1 MVTSN
6 PKYRWFVIIALCFV
20 QAVAIIVLLSPATI
34 IGEISKTLGTN
45 LGETSA
51 LTMFAGTVFI
61 IISAFFSGKL
71 IDRVG
76 AYIIMVS
83 GSLLFTAGTILVH
96 FIGDSYAGLFVVR
109 LMQGCGVGPV
119 MACLPLAVTQWSERN
134 ERGIIFGIQ
143 GVILSVGAATAMYY
157 VPLVFRRTGSWKAAM
172 FWVVIFCFLALLLS
186 LIIYFGPK
194 PYDKPS
200 GPQFDKVDDT
210 YRDIKN
216 VYLWPVTWAVLSCSF
231 WFAWVIRIFYDLI
244 PSFLTLDKPVG
255 AGIGIAQAG
264 FLMSGMHIIT
274 IAGSLFS
281 GIILETV
288 FKGRPKKLIMIT
300 FIVSAVSW
308 YLMKLLYLSSNIL
321 ILSALILLC
330 GFALSFTIPMLMTFV
345 TKNYPEQVMGKVGG
359 IITMFTHFGTLIGLA
374 SASYSLHA
382 RGTYSLTLALLSAA
396 GLLGFFSAFFLKE
409 PEAVIEKK

>member
-1 MVTSN
+1 M
-6 PKYRWFVIIALCFV
+6 
-20 QAVAIIVLLSPATI
+20 VLLSPATI
-34 IGEISKTLGTN
+34 IGEISKTIGTD
-45 LGETSA
+45 LGEASA

-76 AYIIMVS
+76 VYIIMVS

-96 FIGDSYAGLFVVR
+96 FIGDSYTGLFVVR
-109 LMQGCGVGPV
+109 LLQGCGVGPV
-119 MACLPLAVTQWSERN
+119 MAGLPLVVTQWSERN

-157 VPLVFRRTGSWKAAM
+157 VPFVFRRTGSWQAAM

-194 PYDKPS
+194 PYVKPS
-200 GPQFDKVDDT
+200 GPQSDKVEDT
-210 YRDIKN
+210 YRDIKD

-244 PSFLTLDKPVG
+244 PSFLTSDKPIG
-255 AGIGIAQAG
+255 AGIGLAQAG
-264 FLMSGMHIIT
+264 FLMSSMHIIT
-274 IAGSLFS
+274 IAGSLSS

-300 FIVSAVSW
+300 FIVSALSW
-308 YLMKLLYLSSNIL
+308 YLMKLQYLSSNIL
-321 ILSALILLC
+321 ILSVLILLS
-330 GFALSFTIPMLMTFV
+330 GFALSFTVPMLMTFV

-359 IITMFTHFGTLIGLA
+359 VITMFTHFGTLIGLA

-382 RGTYSLTLALLSAA
+382 RGTYSMTLALISAA
-396 GLLGFFSAFFLKE
+396 GLLGFFSAFFLIE
-409 PEAVIEKK
+409 PEAVIEEK